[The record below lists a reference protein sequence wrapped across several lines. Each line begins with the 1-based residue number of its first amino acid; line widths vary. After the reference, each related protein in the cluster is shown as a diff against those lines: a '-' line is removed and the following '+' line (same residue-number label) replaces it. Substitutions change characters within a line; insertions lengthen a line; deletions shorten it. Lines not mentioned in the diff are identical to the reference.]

1 MSTSAQK
8 RIEES
13 ALVLFSHQGY
23 HETSIS
29 QIAKKA
35 RSSEVTIFR
44 IFGTKESLY
53 LEVIKKYFNTE
64 DINLK
69 PLMSELTFEDLHKD
83 LVKIV
88 IHFYRVYFER
98 IHITRIMISNYIQF
112 DEIREFGSLI
122 LKVLEDFAYKY
133 LNEMILRNEELS
145 ENLLLMPPLIL
156 KAILKDIAFLTTFNK
171 KDNLDDEMYKALEAK
186 WNEQISVLLDMVSFN
201 SK

>member
-83 LVKIV
+83 LVKIA
-88 IHFYRVYFER
+88 IHFYKVYFER

-122 LKVLEDFAYKY
+122 LKVLEEFAYKY

-145 ENLLLMPPLIL
+145 ENLLLMPPIIL

-171 KDNLDDEMYKALEAK
+171 KDNLDDEMHKALEAK
-186 WNEQISVLLDMVSFN
+186 WNEQVSVLLDMVSFK